1 MAMHVAIAVVTY
13 NALVRIAPAGR
24 PDAVG
29 DDAVADPGAPA
40 VAGDPAGPAPG
51 EHPAA
56 VHWLAD
62 YVYGTIA
69 TLVAIAGLTFES
81 NPGELTTAGVVIVGA
96 VAIWFAHT
104 LSRLV
109 SMRSRGTSGPE
120 AVATCEAA
128 RHSWSIVTA
137 AIPATIIF
145 VLAALDLWTIH
156 TGVRA
161 GRRRRRGV
169 ALAVVGIGTAG
180 GRDRPSHRAGRLCLW
195 SCWWGAAIVLLEAGV
210 HLL

>member
-1 MAMHVAIAVVTY
+1 MDDATV
-13 NALVRIAPAGR
+13 G
-24 PDAVG
+24 PDAL
-29 DDAVADPGAPA
+29 PPE
-40 VAGDPAGPAPG
+40 

-69 TLVAIAGLTFES
+69 TLVAIAGLTFEAH
-81 NPGELTTAGVVIVGA
+81 PGELTTAGVVIVGA

-109 SMRSRGTSGPE
+109 SMRSAGHRTLRPSDVWGE
-120 AVATCEAA
+120 L

-137 AIPATIIF
+137 AIPATVIF
-145 VLAALDLWTIH
+145 VLAGIGVWSIH
-156 TGVRA
+156 VA
-161 GRRRRRGV
+161 FVLADVVGV
-169 ALAVVGIGTAG
+169 AALLVVGIGTAG
-180 GRDRPSHRAGRLCLW
+180 GRDRPLHRRIAYVTSVVFVGV
-195 SCWWGAAIVLLEAGV
+195 AIVLLEAGV

>member
-1 MAMHVAIAVVTY
+1 MAEAE
-13 NALVRIAPAGR
+13 AGAATPR
-24 PDAVG
+24 PG
-29 DDAVADPGAPA
+29 D
-40 VAGDPAGPAPG
+40 
-51 EHPAA
+51 HPAT

-69 TLVAIAGLTFES
+69 TLVAIAGLTFEAH
-81 NPGELTTAGVVIVGA
+81 PGELTTAGVVIVGA

-109 SMRSRGTSGPE
+109 SMRSRGHINLRPSDVWGE
-120 AVATCEAA
+120 L

-145 VLAALDLWTIH
+145 ILAGLGLWSIDVAFVLADVVGVGALL
-156 TGVRA
+156 
-161 GRRRRRGV
+161 
-169 ALAVVGIGTAG
+169 VVGIGTAG
-180 GRDRPSHRAGRLCLW
+180 GPERPLARRVGYVAMVVLVGV
-195 SCWWGAAIVLLEAGV
+195 AIVLLESGV

>member
-1 MAMHVAIAVVTY
+1 MAETE
-13 NALVRIAPAGR
+13 
-24 PDAVG
+24 
-29 DDAVADPGAPA
+29 
-40 VAGDPAGPAPG
+40 AGPAAPRPG
-51 EHPAA
+51 DHPAA

-81 NPGELTTAGVVIVGA
+81 NPGEQTTAGVVIVGA

-109 SMRSRGTSGPE
+109 SMRSQGHINLRPSDVWGE
-120 AVATCEAA
+120 L

-145 VLAALDLWTIH
+145 VLAGMGLWSIHVAFVLADVVGVGALL
-156 TGVRA
+156 
-161 GRRRRRGV
+161 
-169 ALAVVGIGTAG
+169 VVGIGTAG
-180 GRDRPSHRAGRLCLW
+180 GTERPLTRRIGYVSMVVLVGV
-195 SCWWGAAIVLLEAGV
+195 AIVLLESGV